1 MIEEGLIYL
10 IISSI
15 WIYSIWR
22 FLRFYH
28 HGMQLRPQM
37 SSLFPSR
44 CYSEWLI
51 PAPGESYLPSLTEA
65 GIRKRSETISR
76 DARLGPWKFPSI
88 VSLPRY
94 ASGKRIP
101 RSNLRPSLSISSK
114 SLRSPS
120 LPVER
125 LWDSIVTN
133 NLKGKQQFSSGT
145 ARHLFPLPHS
155 AHTRCPMRVWVAVT
169 PASSSP
175 RPAWRW
181 SWTTGIY

>member
-1 MIEEGLIYL
+1 MPPQRPRVHDRRRSDLSDYFLNMDLLDMEIFEVLSLRNAIE
-10 IISSI
+10 
-15 WIYSIWR
+15 R
-22 FLRFYH
+22 
-28 HGMQLRPQM
+28 LRPQM
-37 SSLFPSR
+37 SSLFRSR

-94 ASGKRIP
+94 ASGQRIS

-125 LWDSIVTN
+125 WRDSILASKPSQSN
-133 NLKGKQQFSSGT
+133 SNFLQEPQIIS
-145 ARHLFPLPHS
+145 ALALNPLLLD
-155 AHTRCPMRVWVAVT
+155 AQ
-169 PASSSP
+169 
-175 RPAWRW
+175 
-181 SWTTGIY
+181 